1 MEYHMGLEPIQMSV
15 LSHPKSLKR
24 IRSLMADITSKT
36 GLSKEDAGSII
47 LAVDEACSNII
58 RHSYENDYNRKIDIA
73 VILETNSLTIS
84 IIDDG
89 IKFDINS
96 IEPRDTSLLKPGGL
110 GIYIIK
116 QVMDTVEYSRTSKG
130 FNKIKMVKKL
140 LS

>member
-1 MEYHMGLEPIQMSV
+1 MEPIHLSV
-15 LSHPKSLKR
+15 MSHPKNLKH
-24 IRSLMADITSKT
+24 IRSMMADITLKT
-36 GLSKEDAGSII
+36 GLSKEDSGSII